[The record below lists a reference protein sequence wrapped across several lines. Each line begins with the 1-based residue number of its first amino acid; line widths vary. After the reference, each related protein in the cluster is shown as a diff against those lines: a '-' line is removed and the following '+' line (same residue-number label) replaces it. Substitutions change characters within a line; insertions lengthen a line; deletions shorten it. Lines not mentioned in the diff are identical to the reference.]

1 MFPPQK
7 YNRFTLSDI
16 DNLGVQVVRQKFL
29 EQQKLPVSE
38 WLQQTLSINMKMPIG
53 TEKAASEF
61 IVLPVLN
68 EWAEKN
74 PDRFTLF
81 SGYELNVAK
90 SKGLSGRC
98 DYLIAGKPQLLHIQA
113 PLCCVV
119 EAKLGAVTDNNNIA
133 QCIAEMYAAQLFN
146 EQKQTPMSAVH
157 GIVTSGF
164 DWLFMRL
171 QQQKVEQHPNIYSI
185 AQLSELL
192 GALQQI
198 IDYYPPLR

>member
-1 MFPPQK
+1 M
-7 YNRFTLSDI
+7 
-16 DNLGVQVVRQKFL
+16 
-29 EQQKLPVSE
+29 
-38 WLQQTLSINMKMPIG
+38 
-53 TEKAASEF
+53 
-61 IVLPVLN
+61 
-68 EWAEKN
+68 
-74 PDRFTLF
+74 
-81 SGYELNVAK
+81 
-90 SKGLSGRC
+90 
-98 DYLIAGKPQLLHIQA
+98 LHIQA